1 MDDLYYQLIV
11 VDDEE
16 RARRSL
22 SKYLDWHALGFHVT
36 ATLEDGSDAIAY
48 LQKHPM
54 DAVLT
59 DIQMFEVSG
68 LELARWIQ
76 ANCRETRV
84 VILSGYD
91 EIEYVHAAIQSE
103 AVDFLVK
110 PALKDALIR
119 AFEKVRKK
127 LDEQRAG
134 RYSLRYLTSPDVEEK
149 ENALAA
155 RLIKNVYQRLER
167 EGVLM
172 PEEYS
177 QEAVYRQLDGMQD
190 HLNLSAVYAMVLLAL
205 LLIAFTAFSPL
216 NRIITAIEAP
226 VSAPPAVRPRQGKGM
241 QEVERIIQSVY
252 DLRSNNTAMQSRLNE
267 QLHEFSLEQVRALQH
282 QMDPHVPGELG

>member
-1 MDDLYYQLIV
+1 MDDLYYQLII

-48 LQKHPM
+48 LQKHPV

-68 LELARWIQ
+68 LELARRIQ

-149 ENALAA
+149 ENALARA
-155 RLIKNVYQRLER
+155 ADK
-167 EGVLM
+167 
-172 PEEYS
+172 
-177 QEAVYRQLDGMQD
+177 
-190 HLNLSAVYAMVLLAL
+190 
-205 LLIAFTAFSPL
+205 
-216 NRIITAIEAP
+216 
-226 VSAPPAVRPRQGKGM
+226 
-241 QEVERIIQSVY
+241 ERIP
-252 DLRSNNTAMQSRLNE
+252 AP
-267 QLHEFSLEQVRALQH
+267 RARGRA
-282 QMDPHVPGELG
+282 DAGGI

>member
-1 MDDLYYQLIV
+1 M
-11 VDDEE
+11 
-16 RARRSL
+16 
-22 SKYLDWHALGFHVT
+22 
-36 ATLEDGSDAIAY
+36 
-48 LQKHPM
+48 
-54 DAVLT
+54 
-59 DIQMFEVSG
+59 
-68 LELARWIQ
+68 
-76 ANCRETRV
+76 
-84 VILSGYD
+84 
-91 EIEYVHAAIQSE
+91 
-103 AVDFLVK
+103 
-110 PALKDALIR
+110 
-119 AFEKVRKK
+119 
-127 LDEQRAG
+127 
-134 RYSLRYLTSPDVEEK
+134 
-149 ENALAA
+149 
-155 RLIKNVYQRLER
+155 KNVYQRLER

-282 QMDPHVPGELG
+282 QMDPHVPGELGRRHLHRGGQVHARQRDLRRGRLRVGAHP

>member
-1 MDDLYYQLIV
+1 M
-11 VDDEE
+11 DDEE

-22 SKYLDWHALGFHVT
+22 SKYLDWHALGLHVA

-48 LQKHPM
+48 LQKHPV

-91 EIEYVHAAIQSE
+91 EIKYVHAAIQSE

-110 PALKDALIR
+110 PVLKDALVR

-134 RYSLRYLTSPDVEEK
+134 RYSLRYLTSPDVAEV
-149 ENALAA
+149 LDRVPA
-155 RLIKNVYQRLER
+155 RGASTQPI
-167 EGVLM
+167 
-172 PEEYS
+172 S
-177 QEAVYRQLDGMQD
+177 
-190 HLNLSAVYAMVLLAL
+190 SAVFRHRLP
-205 LLIAFTAFSPL
+205 IAAFRSPTSTPGQAYFAVTSS
-216 NRIITAIEAP
+216 RR
-226 VSAPPAVRPRQGKGM
+226 VSAR
-241 QEVERIIQSVY
+241 RI
-252 DLRSNNTAMQSRLNE
+252 
-267 QLHEFSLEQVRALQH
+267 
-282 QMDPHVPGELG
+282 

>member
-1 MDDLYYQLIV
+1 M
-11 VDDEE
+11 
-16 RARRSL
+16 A
-22 SKYLDWHALGFHVT
+22 

-48 LQKHPM
+48 LQKHPV

-110 PALKDALIR
+110 PVLKDALVR

-127 LDEQRAG
+127 AG
-134 RYSLRYLTSPDVEEK
+134 R
-149 ENALAA
+149 A
-155 RLIKNVYQRLER
+155 
-167 EGVLM
+167 EG
-172 PEEYS
+172 
-177 QEAVYRQLDGMQD
+177 R
-190 HLNLSAVYAMVLLAL
+190 
-205 LLIAFTAFSPL
+205 PL
-216 NRIITAIEAP
+216 F
-226 VSAPPAVRPRQGKGM
+226 PAVSDQSGRGGKGK
-241 QEVERIIQSVY
+241 R
-252 DLRSNNTAMQSRLNE
+252 
-267 QLHEFSLEQVRALQH
+267 
-282 QMDPHVPGELG
+282 PGARG

>member
-36 ATLEDGSDAIAY
+36 ATLEDDSDAIAY
-48 LQKHPM
+48 LQKHPV

-155 RLIKNVYQRLER
+155 RLMKNVYQCLER